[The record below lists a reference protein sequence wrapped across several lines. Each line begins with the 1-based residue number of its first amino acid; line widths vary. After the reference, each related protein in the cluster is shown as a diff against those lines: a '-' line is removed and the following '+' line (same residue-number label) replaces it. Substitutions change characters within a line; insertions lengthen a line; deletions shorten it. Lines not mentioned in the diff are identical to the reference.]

1 MKIEIPANKLD
12 QAEASR
18 MKALEERKANV
29 LIIDDEPGNLISLEH
44 LLSPHYRVFACED
57 PREALGVFGDEHIDI
72 VLSDQRMPEMLGT
85 ELLEQLK
92 IRDDDNIRIIVTG
105 YTDARDLIQCINKD
119 LIHKYVMKPWAP
131 GDILSLVQ
139 ESLEFL
145 TEKRKL
151 DKLLAWARQNAPE
164 SAR

>member
-1 MKIEIPANKLD
+1 MKIDIPETKLND
-12 QAEASR
+12 AESKKN
-18 MKALEERKANV
+18 KALENRKANI
-29 LIIDDEPGNLISLEH
+29 LIIDDEPGNLISLQH
-44 LLSPHYRVFACED
+44 LLSAHYHVFACED

-72 VLSDQRMPEMLGT
+72 ILSDQRMPEMLGT

-92 IRDDDNIRIIVTG
+92 ARNDDNIRVIVTG

-151 DKLLAWARQNAPE
+151 DKLLAWAHKNAPE
-164 SAR
+164 SER

>member
-12 QAEASR
+12 QAEAN
-18 MKALEERKANV
+18 KVKELEKRKANV
-29 LIIDDEPGNLISLEH
+29 LIIDDEPGNLISLQH
-44 LLSPHYRVFACED
+44 LLSPHYHVFACED